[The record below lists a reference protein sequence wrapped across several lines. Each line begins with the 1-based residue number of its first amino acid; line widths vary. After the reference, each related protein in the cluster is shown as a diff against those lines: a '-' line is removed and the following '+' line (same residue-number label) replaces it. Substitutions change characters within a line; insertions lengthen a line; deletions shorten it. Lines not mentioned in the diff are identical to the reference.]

1 MIGRKPS
8 FFQANF
14 MAINNQHGYCIR
26 VMTTQSTRFEGLDV
40 LRGLAAF
47 YVVLSHYTSYC
58 LRKFGD
64 TPFYVPRETGEY
76 AVWLFFM
83 ISGFV
88 IYFTT
93 ERSNNWRDFVVSR
106 FTRLYPS
113 YWITLTIA
121 VAGVVLVFRI
131 EPMWWSSYLVNMTM
145 FQEFVGFSNADE
157 VYWSLSV
164 ELAFYLIIGILFR
177 AGWLKNIFAVA
188 LVWLAICWFGTLF
201 AQYIPEFIRFILN
214 RYFIIMF
221 APFFLLGIMLYLSR
235 TQGNTGQRMFI
246 IASSLATI
254 GVMHGPLAFAI
265 SLALFAAAVF
275 AVSDRGRILVSPVLL
290 WLGAISYSLYLIHR
304 NLGYAALT
312 EMHNRGF
319 PTSIALSLAII
330 SALALA
336 TLLTYFIERPLCAY
350 LRKMYRQ
357 RNLA

>member
-1 MIGRKPS
+1 
-8 FFQANF
+8 

-93 ERSNNWRDFVVSR
+93 ERSKNWRDFVVSR

-188 LVWLAICWFGTLF
+188 LVWLAICWFGTMF

-235 TQGNTGQRMFI
+235 TQGNTRQRMFI

-254 GVMHGPLAFAI
+254 GFMHGPLAFAI

-312 EMHNRGF
+312 EMHNHGF

-357 RNLA
+357 KNLA